1 MRFPW
6 YRLLP
11 WFFLPIG
18 LIGGLGCAQKLPIDE
33 GRMVIA
39 LRGHR

>member
-1 MRFPW
+1 MRFLR

-18 LIGGLGCAQKLPIDE
+18 LIAGWGCAQKLPIDE

-39 LRGHR
+39 LRGRP